1 MSQRFTIDRSS
12 FEQVLR
18 ATSLIQQLN
27 RQVRNGHVP
36 DQDAPQPLSDLVEA
50 QLAIETEAIDL
61 KAAMNRVVGLAVKL
75 SRATGAAIWL
85 FSGHEFVYRAGTGS
99 GANDERLQLDT
110 LSELVSICGPSDH
123 SIHDPDE
130 SNHWSPAYDAIHDPG
145 SVKSLLVAPI
155 YHGRSVVGA
164 LAVFSVEF
172 NAFTECDA
180 TNASLLSGLLTH
192 ALGKAAEAELK
203 QNVSLE
209 RATMLLAIDQLVPAL
224 RKLAKEKRES
234 HGSPN
239 RLPPVFTELEP
250 GSKLTTVR
258 AAGASTQE
266 PGDGVLESSDSPS
279 PLRVVTDRTEF
290 ELTDRLMMQTE
301 KRDVADN
308 ASPPAY
314 PAPEPKRAREST
326 CAIVPPNILTLCS
339 EALAAAATVQ
349 RDSPFWSLTG
359 LTELAH
365 RQLSKARFWLVTTT
379 DTLGGLLA
387 IATYHLR
394 PSAPVRLRLKLP
406 IWSLTG
412 LTELAHRQLSKARF
426 WLVTT
431 TDTLGGLLAIATYHL
446 RPSAP
451 VRLRLKLPIWSLTGL
466 TELAHRQL
474 SKARFWLV
482 TTTDTLVGHLA
493 TATYHLRPA
502 PVRLRL
508 KLPIWSLTGLTEL
521 AHRQLSKA
529 RFWLVTTTDTLGGH
543 LAIATYHLR
552 PAPVRLR
559 LKLPIWSLTGLTEL
573 AHRQLSKARFWLVTT
588 TDTLGGHLAI
598 ATYHLLPSAPVR
610 LRLKLPRLSTAVVP
624 AAVLLIMLVFLFSIT
639 RASHPSDAVVAPSE
653 TSTAANLMTTTE
665 PSQDLHQ
672 RSGPF
677 PAFKLSH
684 MQVTDPAMSSALRN
698 LSRHKIVRLRR
709 RAAYGDDSAA
719 LLLGMAYETGHLVPQ
734 NCIKAREWVTES
746 ANEGNA
752 AAQYN
757 LGLRYRQGDG
767 VPVNQEVGAQW
778 LRKAAA
784 QKYSQA
790 QLALESVP

>member
-1 MSQRFTIDRSS
+1 
-12 FEQVLR
+12 
-18 ATSLIQQLN
+18 
-27 RQVRNGHVP
+27 
-36 DQDAPQPLSDLVEA
+36 
-50 QLAIETEAIDL
+50 
-61 KAAMNRVVGLAVKL
+61 
-75 SRATGAAIWL
+75 
-85 FSGHEFVYRAGTGS
+85 
-99 GANDERLQLDT
+99 LQLDT

-130 SNHWSPAYDAIHDPG
+130 SNQWSPAYDAIHDPG

-155 YHGRSVVGA
+155 YHGRSVAGA

-180 TNASLLSGLLTH
+180 TNARLLSGLLTH

-279 PLRVVTDRTEF
+279 ALRVVTDRTEF

-314 PAPEPKRAREST
+314 PALEPKRAREST

-339 EALAAAATVQ
+339 EALAAAGTVQ

-359 LTELAH
+359 LTELAD

-379 DTLGGLLA
+379 DTLGGL
-387 IATYHLR
+387 
-394 PSAPVRLRLKLP
+394 
-406 IWSLTG
+406 
-412 LTELAHRQLSKARF
+412 
-426 WLVTT
+426 
-431 TDTLGGLLAIATYHL
+431 
-446 RPSAP
+446 
-451 VRLRLKLPIWSLTGL
+451 
-466 TELAHRQL
+466 
-474 SKARFWLV
+474 
-482 TTTDTLVGHLA
+482 
-493 TATYHLRPA
+493 
-502 PVRLRL
+502 
-508 KLPIWSLTGLTEL
+508 
-521 AHRQLSKA
+521 
-529 RFWLVTTTDTLGGH
+529 
-543 LAIATYHLR
+543 
-552 PAPVRLR
+552 
-559 LKLPIWSLTGLTEL
+559 
-573 AHRQLSKARFWLVTT
+573 
-588 TDTLGGHLAI
+588 LAI

-624 AAVLLIMLVFLFSIT
+624 AAVLMLVFLFPIT
-639 RASHPSDAVVAPSE
+639 RASHPSNAAVAPSE

-698 LSRHKIVRLRR
+698 LSRQEIVGLQR